1 MLSAGQR
8 GSADTLRLPHQ
19 AGCSSGGRGPA
30 MVTRLE
36 ALGREWGL
44 SLQTPHLWPPGPKQ
58 PSGPTAPSG
67 QRHSVHGCAQK
78 RTSTWVTH
86 SQGPRQT
93 AVPHSC
99 KMSPPPLTP
108 THPAVISQVY
118 YSHTQCPRSHTH
130 TCMHDKDMQLQS
142 VTETEKSQ
150 VHSHIQLQGGFA
162 GDLKVTFPQ

>member
-1 MLSAGQR
+1 MGSVIARHLTSGLLDLNSPLGQQ
-8 GSADTLRLPHQ
+8 LP
-19 AGCSSGGRGPA
+19 
-30 MVTRLE
+30 
-36 ALGREWGL
+36 LGRV
-44 SLQTPHLWPPGPKQ
+44 
-58 PSGPTAPSG
+58 G

-78 RTSTWVTH
+78 GTSTWVTH

-93 AVPHSC
+93 AVPPSC
-99 KMSPPPLTP
+99 KMSPPPFTP

-150 VHSHIQLQGGFA
+150 VRSHIQLAPGRFWRR
-162 GDLKVTFPQ
+162 LESNISTVTERAIQ